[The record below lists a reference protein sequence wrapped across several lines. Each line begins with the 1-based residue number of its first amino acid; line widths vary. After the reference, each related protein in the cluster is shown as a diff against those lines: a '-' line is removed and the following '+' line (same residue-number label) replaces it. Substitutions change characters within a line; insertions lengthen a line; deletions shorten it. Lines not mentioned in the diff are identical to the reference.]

1 MAALVA
7 IKENNK
13 FSYIWVGEYGEIG
26 TLGKTLRKYYNEE
39 KRVRELINFGSVSNV
54 TSHVD
59 KIQINTSE
67 LKITNDFDKLLKE
80 RTPEIMFGY
89 YFDTED
95 KIWYVYEWLNLHE
108 KIERRKLDD
117 AIIERFLEN

>member
-1 MAALVA
+1 
-7 IKENNK
+7 
-13 FSYIWVGEYGEIG
+13 
-26 TLGKTLRKYYNEE
+26 
-39 KRVRELINFGSVSNV
+39 
-54 TSHVD
+54 
-59 KIQINTSE
+59 
-67 LKITNDFDKLLKE
+67 
-80 RTPEIMFGY
+80 MFGY